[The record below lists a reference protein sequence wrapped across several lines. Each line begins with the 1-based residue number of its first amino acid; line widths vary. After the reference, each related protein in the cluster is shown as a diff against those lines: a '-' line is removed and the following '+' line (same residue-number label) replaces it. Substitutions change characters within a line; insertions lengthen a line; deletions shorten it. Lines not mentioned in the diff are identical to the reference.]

1 MMSRRK
7 ERRNALFKRENIS
20 FNYKSAETK
29 YYLLTSGSGYA
40 LAEFNFPHLPDGGC
54 CGIVIPEIR
63 E

>member
-1 MMSRRK
+1 
-7 ERRNALFKRENIS
+7 LFKRENIS